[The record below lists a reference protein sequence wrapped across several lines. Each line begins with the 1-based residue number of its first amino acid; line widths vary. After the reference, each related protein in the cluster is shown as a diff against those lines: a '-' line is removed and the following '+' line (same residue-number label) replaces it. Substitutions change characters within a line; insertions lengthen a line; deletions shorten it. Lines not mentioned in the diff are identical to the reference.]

1 MTAVTWLA
9 TAVLGA
15 GSVLVFL
22 LFLRD
27 LGKVLPPSRSDDR
40 AD

>member
-15 GSVLVFL
+15 GSATVFL

-27 LGKVLPPSRSDDR
+27 LKTVLPPSRSDDH
-40 AD
+40 DD